1 MSTALATP
9 RTTPAPAFQGPPA
22 SADPQPAA
30 RGPIRSP
37 ARRQA
42 SAAAAAGPEAAADA
56 APLFSVTR
64 GNPTDEELAALT
76 AVVLALQ
83 AGEPA
88 AAPGVRRRTARRNE
102 LLRPFRPHGPGAW
115 RHTFR

>member
-1 MSTALATP
+1 MSTALAIP
-9 RTTPAPAFQGPPA
+9 RTTPAPALQEPPA

-30 RGPIRSP
+30 RGPVRGP
-37 ARRQA
+37 ARGQA

-88 AAPGVRRRTARRNE
+88 AAPGVRRRTARRSE

>member
-1 MSTALATP
+1 MSTALALP
-9 RTTPAPAFQGPPA
+9 RTTPAPALQEPPA
-22 SADPQPAA
+22 SADPQPA
-30 RGPIRSP
+30 RGPV
-37 ARRQA
+37 RRQA
-42 SAAAAAGPEAAADA
+42 AEAAAAGPEAAAGA

-88 AAPGVRRRTARRNE
+88 AAPGVRRRTVRRSE